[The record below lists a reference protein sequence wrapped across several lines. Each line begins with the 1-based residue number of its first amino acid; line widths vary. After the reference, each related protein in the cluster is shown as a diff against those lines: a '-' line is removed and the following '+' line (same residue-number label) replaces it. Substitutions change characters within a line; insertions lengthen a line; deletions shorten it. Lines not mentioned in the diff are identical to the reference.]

1 MTHQIHDTSGSTARG
16 NRHRV
21 LTLASALLFSAG
33 AIMGSLPALAG
44 DNNAEN
50 SAGEGSFDHSGI
62 YSFLLAPHGDFTG
75 TSTATSTADR
85 RLSYLA
91 VPGRVP
97 LKFRSGR
104 SVRGN

>member
-75 TSTATSTADR
+75 TSATSTADR

>member
-16 NRHRV
+16 KRHRV
-21 LTLASALLFSAG
+21 LTLASALLLSAG

-75 TSTATSTADR
+75 ISATSTADR